1 VEADRAQGGR
11 EGKNEAAATAPS
23 ARFLPLLS
31 LLPHRRRRLYAR
43 APRRGLPSLHPW
55 PVGGGRVPV
64 PTYVLPGGGGGGGR
78 GPPRGGGGGGP
89 PPPPPGGGGG
99 GGGGGGSYA
108 SPLAMDAGVE
118 KCGDAAAEGGGDL
131 YAVLGLKKECS
142 DADLKVAYRKLAKVR
157 ATRFLIS
164 RLSAPRYLLL
174 AAAYRC

>member
-64 PTYVLPGGGGGGGR
+64 PTCCR
-78 GPPRGGGGGGP
+78 
-89 PPPPPGGGGG
+89 GG